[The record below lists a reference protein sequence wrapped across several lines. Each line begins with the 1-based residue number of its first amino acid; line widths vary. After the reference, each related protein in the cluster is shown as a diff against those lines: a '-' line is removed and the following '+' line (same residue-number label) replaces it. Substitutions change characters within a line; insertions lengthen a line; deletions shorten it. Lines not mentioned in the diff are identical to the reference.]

1 MHALKLDELP
11 AYDAGGAV
19 PVRRGRLRGLRSL
32 QAASTRH
39 LRLDLKRRKSE
50 TERRREGGREIG
62 KERERERERALCGSP
77 SRQGIPPGRPG
88 AERVKAKAASASC
101 EPSSR
106 CQHPL
111 PPQPEGAPTLGPPHT
126 PPQPHSLRHYVS
138 MHRGVALYESREPS
152 RPSLRSELCCERQ
165 LP

>member
-62 KERERERERALCGSP
+62 KERERERERESAL
-77 SRQGIPPGRPG
+77 RIAKPPG
-88 AERVKAKAASASC
+88 
-101 EPSSR
+101 
-106 CQHPL
+106 H
-111 PPQPEGAPTLGPPHT
+111 
-126 PPQPHSLRHYVS
+126 
-138 MHRGVALYESREPS
+138 PS
-152 RPSLRSELCCERQ
+152 RPTRRGACEGKGGVCQLRALVSLPTPPAATAGGRSNIGTSTYPPTAPQPTSLRLHASRRS
-165 LP
+165 PV